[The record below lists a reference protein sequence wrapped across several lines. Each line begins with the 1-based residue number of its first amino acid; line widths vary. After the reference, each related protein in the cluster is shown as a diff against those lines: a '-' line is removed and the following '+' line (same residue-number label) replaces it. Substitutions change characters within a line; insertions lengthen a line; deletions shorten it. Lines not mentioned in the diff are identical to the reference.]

1 MTEAI
6 LYLKENRDLWGIEQ
20 VREAIWRVKANE
32 KHERT
37 VKKMKVV
44 QEEERQILIKS
55 IALGMADLK
64 VEWGKEGA
72 V

>member
-1 MTEAI
+1 M
-6 LYLKENRDLWGIEQ
+6 
-20 VREAIWRVKANE
+20 KA
-32 KHERT
+32 
-37 VKKMKVV
+37 V
-44 QEEERQILIKS
+44 QEEERQISVES

>member
-1 MTEAI
+1 MTSSVVDGRQCDVIRAI
-6 LYLKENRDLWGIEQ
+6 DTTQ
-20 VREAIWRVKANE
+20 
-32 KHERT
+32 RT
-37 VKKMKVV
+37 IFYYQKKMKAI
-44 QEEERQILIKS
+44 QEEERQISVES